1 MVEVVGFMVMANSSS
16 TDAQRLGIQDDS
28 LSPPQG
34 VGPDVRRFLDFLEE
48 TFGVS
53 FALLDSGL
61 GQIVETARDWVCP
74 DAGWIIQVLEGV
86 GQRRGPHFVADEDP
100 VILLAL
106 PLGMNEGR
114 RLVAVAPLVTRETAE
129 DEVFTRATELIGLPH
144 GEGELWVRSQPIW
157 PPVPLSRTAKS
168 VLRNWEAMVDCVRLR
183 DENEQ
188 IAINLTQTYEEIC
201 LLHDLSQ
208 SLRLTRSDEDLARS
222 VLDSLAE
229 CIPAQGLAIVYTPV
243 AKPGEVTYKAR
254 TETIVI
260 AHGDCTNLDPAT
272 FPAIAAELGV
282 DQRRSIVVRNLQPNA
297 TAEILP
303 EARQLIVIAMAEN
316 ERVHGWIVAFNHA
329 HEREFG
335 SVEASLMAS
344 VASILGVHS
353 GNRDLYRQ
361 QSEFLASV
369 VRALTSAIDAKDPYT
384 CGHSDRVARIAV
396 QIAKHVGC
404 EPKALHTIYMAGLL
418 HDIGKIGISDAVLGK
433 QGPLTTEE
441 YDHIKTHCEKGYRIL
456 ADIRQLSD
464 ILPAVL
470 HHHEQWDGR
479 GYPCELVEEQ
489 IPRIARIL
497 AVADSYDAM
506 TSDRPYRKG
515 MPFEKVADIFRNGR
529 GKQWDPEIIDA
540 FFEVA
545 EEVRALTNQ
554 ERANLTLNVQEW
566 T

>member
-1 MVEVVGFMVMANSSS
+1 MAELIS
-16 TDAQRLGIQDDS
+16 TDAHVIGIPGAAS
-28 LSPPQG
+28 SAPPG
-34 VGPDVRRFLDFLEE
+34 IGADVRRFLDFLEE

-53 FALLDSGL
+53 FALLDSAKGE
-61 GQIVETARDWVCP
+61 IAVPARDWTCP
-74 DAGWIIQVLEGV
+74 DAGWIVQVLEAV
-86 GQRRGPHFVADEDP
+86 GHRKGPHFVADEDP
-100 VILLAL
+100 IILLAL
-106 PLGMNEGR
+106 PLGVCEGR
-114 RLVAVAPLVTRETAE
+114 RLVAVAPLVTRETVEGEA
-129 DEVFTRATELIGLPH
+129 FPRATELIGLTH
-144 GEGELWVRSQPIW
+144 GEGELWIRSQPVW
-157 PPVPLSRTAKS
+157 PVVPLSRTAKS
-168 VLRNWEAMVDCVRLR
+168 VLRNWEAMVDNVRLR

-243 AKPGEVTYKAR
+243 AKPNEVTYKAR
-254 TETIVI
+254 TEPVLIS
-260 AHGDCTNLDPAT
+260 HGDCLNLQASE
-272 FPAIAAELGV
+272 FPAIAAQLGV
-282 DQRRSIVVRNLQPNA
+282 DQRRSIVVRNLQANR
-297 TAEILP
+297 TTDLLP
-303 EARQLIVIAMAEN
+303 DARQLIVIAMAEN
-316 ERVHGWIVAFNHA
+316 DRVHGWIVAINHSNG
-329 HEREFG
+329 REFG

-396 QIAKHVGC
+396 TIAKHVGC

-479 GYPCELVEEQ
+479 GYPCELAQDQ

-515 MPFEKVADIFRNGR
+515 LPFEKVADIFRNGR

-540 FFEVA
+540 FFEVVD
-545 EEVRALTNQ
+545 EVRALTNQ